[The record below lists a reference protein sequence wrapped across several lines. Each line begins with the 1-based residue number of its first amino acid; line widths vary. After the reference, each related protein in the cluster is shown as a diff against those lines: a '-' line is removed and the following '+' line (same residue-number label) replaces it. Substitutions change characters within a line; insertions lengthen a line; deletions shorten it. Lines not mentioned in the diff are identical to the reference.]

1 MKKKNVEDLTEEIII
16 ILAKDLFTCKLLS
29 PKSLCFNNQFGKF
42 NRLNCEP
49 TLVMVLLF
57 ELFNC
62 SFILG

>member
-1 MKKKNVEDLTEEIII
+1 MV
-16 ILAKDLFTCKLLS
+16 KDLFTCKLSS
-29 PKSLCFNNQFGKF
+29 PKSLCFKYQSRKF

-62 SFILG
+62 SFILV